1 MNNKKELYYKY
12 FEEKIL
18 PKIRDVEIFRKKLIK
33 QLIFSSLFF
42 FLIAGFFA
50 YLFIFVMLNG
60 KFNPILFPMILFLM
74 YVFFIKSIINFI
86 LVGKKYQEKLMDDVF
101 PLFLKPVANFKPWPK
116 NSNTEAILDSHLFYN
131 FDTQED
137 EVSFFGFYNRTNI
150 ILSNTKLTMPVK
162 GANKPN
168 LFKGTIIQLELEKS
182 INNHVI
188 LFSKNEHKCNY
199 FQQVNPHISELN
211 QYLYTFAKEP
221 QKISF
226 INKEFWEIIKRF
238 GEIYTAKG
246 FELSFN
252 NNTVLIA
259 IRQKR
264 PLQFGFLFRSLLKA
278 KNYDDLID
286 RFIVIYDLID
296 FLNNH

>member
-1 MNNKKELYYKY
+1 MGSKKELYYKY

-18 PKIRDVEIFRKKLIK
+18 SNIYEIEKYRLKLIK
-33 QLIFSSLFF
+33 NLIFSSLCFF
-42 FLIAGFFA
+42 IIAGFFA
-50 YLFIFVMLNG
+50 YLFIFVMLND
-60 KFNPILFPMILFLM
+60 KFNPILFPIILFLM

-86 LVGKKYQEKLMDDVF
+86 LVGKKYQDILLEKVF

-116 NSNTEAILDSHLFYN
+116 NSNTEAILESQLFYN

-137 EVSFFGFYNRTNI
+137 DVSYFGFYNRTNI
-150 ILSNTKLTMPVK
+150 IFSNTKLTMPVK
-162 GANKPN
+162 GINKPN
-168 LFKGTIIQLELEKS
+168 LFKGTIIQLELDKS
-182 INNHVI
+182 IKNHVI
-188 LFSKNEHKCNY
+188 LFSKNEHKCNN
-199 FQQVNPHISELN
+199 FKQVNPHIQELN
-211 QYLYTFAKEP
+211 QYLYVFAKDP
-221 QKISF
+221 QNISF
-226 INKEFWEIIKRF
+226 VNEEFWDILKRF

-246 FELSFN
+246 FELSFK

-264 PLQFGFLFRSLLKA
+264 PMQFGFLFKSLLKA

-296 FLNNH
+296 VLTKV